1 MSINFPNNP
10 YFNQPYVF
18 GNITWVWNGSAWDRV
33 STAAGTLGATG
44 PRGNTGATGDQG
56 PQGIQGIQGP
66 TGATGATGN
75 QGLQGLTGSTGATG
89 ATGPTG
95 DQGPQGI
102 QGIQGPTGATGA
114 DSMVPGPTGATGA
127 TGATG
132 DQGLQGLQGPTGAT
146 GEKGAT
152 GPVGLYVETL
162 NGKTGAIAFA
172 NGAGLSLM
180 VDGNTLTYRY
190 NYGTSAYNGATLPS
204 VTSISTSA
212 RVLVQNKPADNMVL
226 ITVGDLLNT
235 PVLSLPTEISGD
247 INTYKFAFFDNSGN
261 HYVSTATNVKD
272 EILAEIDGGSF

>member
-1 MSINFPNNP
+1 
-10 YFNQPYVF
+10 
-18 GNITWVWNGSAWDRV
+18 
-33 STAAGTLGATG
+33 
-44 PRGNTGATGDQG
+44 
-56 PQGIQGIQGP
+56 
-66 TGATGATGN
+66 
-75 QGLQGLTGSTGATG
+75 
-89 ATGPTG
+89 
-95 DQGPQGI
+95 
-102 QGIQGPTGATGA
+102 
-114 DSMVPGPTGATGA
+114 MVPGPTGATGA